1 MNQPHRK
8 SAGRRTILH
17 AALLGGVTAMTAP
30 HLTNCSPANDQPDPG
45 RQTSPSPA
53 QSGTARGKVLLAYF
67 SRPGENYYYGD
78 RIDLKVGNTE
88 AMARRIRGLIDC
100 DPYRIEPTDA
110 YPESY
115 DATVKR
121 NVREQ
126 DADARPAIKGTLP
139 DLGGYDTVLLGSP
152 IWNVRAPMIMTTF
165 TEQLDFSGKTV
176 VPFTTHAMSGLGT
189 TARDYAAS
197 CPGATFAEALA
208 VRGEKVDQADRD
220 ISAWL
225 QRIGLEVPDTAG
237 KPSAASGRPR

>member
-1 MNQPHRK
+1 MNQQDRTSP
-8 SAGRRTILH
+8 RRRAILR
-17 AALLGGVTAMTAP
+17 AALLTGIAAMTVP
-30 HLTNCSPANDQPDPG
+30 HLTSCSPANDQQASDR
-45 RQTSPSPA
+45 RQTSPNPTS
-53 QSGTARGKVLLAYF
+53 SGTARGRVLLAYF

-78 RIDLKVGNTE
+78 RTTLKIGNTE
-88 AMARRIRGLIDC
+88 VTARKIRDLIIC
-100 DPYRIEPTDA
+100 DVYRIEATDA

-126 DADARPAIKGTLP
+126 DADARPAIKGALP
-139 DLGGYDTVLLGSP
+139 DLDRYDTGLLGSP

-197 CPGATFAEALA
+197 CSGATFAEGLA
-208 VRGEKVDQADRD
+208 VRGEEVDQADGA
-220 ISAWL
+220 IKAWL
-225 QRIGLEVPDTAG
+225 QRIGLTV
-237 KPSAASGRPR
+237 S